1 MNKIFKYGLSAIIL
15 GYLYFNRNP
24 YRSIPEGDNFVSPAD
39 GIIQSIQF
47 NRIEIFI
54 DITDIHYQR
63 SPFEG
68 QIINIIEDSPSY
80 NVIEINTPLGYTV
93 IERWGGELARTVITY
108 VKKDQY
114 VKKGDIIGRIILGSH
129 ASITIPPDL
138 NILVRPNQHVL
149 AGETIIAI

>member
-1 MNKIFKYGLSAIIL
+1 MGKILTFLAL

-24 YRSIPEGDNFVSPAD
+24 PRTIPEGNNVVSPAD
-39 GIIQSIQF
+39 GTITDITK

-54 DITDIHYQR
+54 GITDVHYQR

-68 QIINIIEDSPSY
+68 QIINIIEDNPSY
-80 NVIEINTPLGYTV
+80 NLIEMNTPLGYTV

-108 VKKDQY
+108 VEKGQY

-129 ASITIPPDL
+129 ASITIPPYL
-138 NILVRPNQHVL
+138 NILVRSNQHVL